1 MKKEYLAQ
9 VESGILQKDPDQLKI
24 VEILE
29 SLSENI
35 AKDGILEDIKGLFK
49 KSTNSLEGV
58 YIYGGV
64 GRGKTMLMDLFFDS
78 VRTEKKIR
86 QHFHRF
92 MQSIHARLT
101 ELSGKTDPLSLV
113 VSELE
118 RDYDLICFDEFY
130 VEDIADAMLL
140 GRSLEKLLA
149 SKVKMV
155 FTSNIKPN
163 DLYMGGLQRKSFL
176 SAISAIENHC
186 EVVCLESVTDYR
198 LRELEKS
205 GIYFSPIDSEKIN
218 SFNELFLQ
226 LSKATNSGPDAIDIL
241 DRKIAFEDSANDII
255 HFSAD
260 VIFNSPRSSS
270 DYIELSRE
278 FHTIFISNLDVIEE
292 EDTARRFIAFID
304 ECYDRNVK
312 VIFLSNPLPNE
323 IYTGTRLAD
332 KFQRTLS
339 RLTEMQSNDYLQGRH
354 KG

>member
-1 MKKEYLAQ
+1 
-9 VESGILQKDPDQLKI
+9 
-24 VEILE
+24 
-29 SLSENI
+29 
-35 AKDGILEDIKGLFK
+35 
-49 KSTNSLEGV
+49 
-58 YIYGGV
+58 
-64 GRGKTMLMDLFFDS
+64 MLMDLFFDS
-78 VRTEKKIR
+78 VKTDKKIR

-92 MQSIHARLT
+92 MQSIHTRLT
-101 ELSGKTDPLSLV
+101 ELSGKADPLSIV

-130 VEDIADAMLL
+130 VEDIGDAMLL

-155 FTSNIKPN
+155 FTSNIKPS
-163 DLYMGGLQRKSFL
+163 DLYIGGLQRKSFL

-205 GIYFSPIDSEKIN
+205 GIYFSPIDSDKTS
-218 SFNELFLQ
+218 SFNKLFQQ
-226 LSKATNSGPDAIDIL
+226 LSKGAGSGPDSINVL
-241 DRKIAFEDSANDII
+241 GRKIAYEDSSNDTIQ
-255 HFSAD
+255 FSAD
-260 VIFNSPRSSS
+260 VIFRSPRSSS
-270 DYIELSRE
+270 DYIELSKE
-278 FHTIFISNLDVIEE
+278 FHTIFISNLNIISE

-312 VIFLSNPLPNE
+312 VIFLSNPLPDE
-323 IYTGTRLAD
+323 IYNGKRLID

-339 RLTEMQSNDYLQGRH
+339 RLTEMQSNDYLQAGH

>member
-1 MKKEYLAQ
+1 
-9 VESGILQKDPDQLKI
+9 
-24 VEILE
+24 
-29 SLSENI
+29 
-35 AKDGILEDIKGLFK
+35 
-49 KSTNSLEGV
+49 
-58 YIYGGV
+58 
-64 GRGKTMLMDLFFDS
+64 MLMDLFFDS
-78 VRTEKKIR
+78 VKTKKKIR

-92 MQSIHARLT
+92 MQSIHTRLA
-101 ELSGKTDPLSLV
+101 ELSGKTDPLNLV

-130 VEDIADAMLL
+130 VEDIGDAMLL

-155 FTSNIKPN
+155 FTSNIKPS
-163 DLYMGGLQRKSFL
+163 DLYMGGLQRKSFM

-226 LSKATNSGPDAIDIL
+226 LSKGTNSGPDAIDIL

-260 VIFNSPRSSS
+260 VIFNSPRSSP

>member
-1 MKKEYLAQ
+1 
-9 VESGILQKDPDQLKI
+9 
-24 VEILE
+24 
-29 SLSENI
+29 
-35 AKDGILEDIKGLFK
+35 
-49 KSTNSLEGV
+49 
-58 YIYGGV
+58 
-64 GRGKTMLMDLFFDS
+64 
-78 VRTEKKIR
+78 
-86 QHFHRF
+86 
-92 MQSIHARLT
+92 
-101 ELSGKTDPLSLV
+101 
-113 VSELE
+113 
-118 RDYDLICFDEFY
+118 
-130 VEDIADAMLL
+130 MLL

-155 FTSNIKPN
+155 FTSNIKPSE
-163 DLYMGGLQRKSFL
+163 LYMGGLQRKSFL

-186 EVVCLESVTDYR
+186 EIICLESVTDYR

-205 GIYFSPIDSEKIN
+205 GIYFSPIDSEKIS
-218 SFNELFLQ
+218 SFKKLFLQ
-226 LSKATNSGPDAIDIL
+226 LSKGANSGQSTIDIL
-241 DRKIAFEDSANDII
+241 GRKIALEDSANDII

-292 EDTARRFIAFID
+292 EDTARRFVAFID

-312 VIFLSNPLPNE
+312 VIFLSNPLPDE
-323 IYTGTRLAD
+323 IYTGKRLAD

>member
-1 MKKEYLAQ
+1 
-9 VESGILQKDPDQLKI
+9 
-24 VEILE
+24 
-29 SLSENI
+29 
-35 AKDGILEDIKGLFK
+35 
-49 KSTNSLEGV
+49 
-58 YIYGGV
+58 
-64 GRGKTMLMDLFFDS
+64 MLMDLFFDS

-92 MQSIHARLT
+92 MQSIHTRLA

-130 VEDIADAMLL
+130 VEDIGDAMLL

-155 FTSNIKPN
+155 FTSNIKPS
-163 DLYMGGLQRKSFL
+163 DLYMGGLQRKSFM

-205 GIYFSPIDSEKIN
+205 GIYFSPIDSEKVN

-226 LSKATNSGPDAIDIL
+226 LSKGTNSGPDAIDIL

-323 IYTGTRLAD
+323 IYTGSRLAD

-339 RLTEMQSNDYLQGRH
+339 RLTEMQSNDYLQGSH

>member
-1 MKKEYLAQ
+1 
-9 VESGILQKDPDQLKI
+9 
-24 VEILE
+24 
-29 SLSENI
+29 
-35 AKDGILEDIKGLFK
+35 
-49 KSTNSLEGV
+49 
-58 YIYGGV
+58 
-64 GRGKTMLMDLFFDS
+64 MLMDLFFDS

-92 MQSIHARLT
+92 MQSIHTRLA

-130 VEDIADAMLL
+130 VEDIGDAMLL

-155 FTSNIKPN
+155 FTSNIKPS

-205 GIYFSPIDSEKIN
+205 GIYFSPIDSKKLN

-226 LSKATNSGPDAIDIL
+226 LSKGTNSGPDTIDIL

-323 IYTGTRLAD
+323 IYTGARLAD

>member
-1 MKKEYLAQ
+1 
-9 VESGILQKDPDQLKI
+9 
-24 VEILE
+24 
-29 SLSENI
+29 
-35 AKDGILEDIKGLFK
+35 
-49 KSTNSLEGV
+49 
-58 YIYGGV
+58 
-64 GRGKTMLMDLFFDS
+64 MLMDLFFDS
-78 VRTEKKIR
+78 VGTEKKIR

-92 MQSIHARLT
+92 MQSIHSRLA
-101 ELSGKTDPLSLV
+101 ELSGKTDPLSIV

-130 VEDIADAMLL
+130 VEDIGDAMLL

-155 FTSNIKPN
+155 FTSNIKPS

-186 EVVCLESVTDYR
+186 EIICLESVTDYR

-205 GIYFSPIDSEKIN
+205 GIYFSPVDSEKIS
-218 SFNELFLQ
+218 SFKKLFMQ
-226 LSKATNSGPDAIDIL
+226 LSKGANSGQSTIDIL
-241 DRKIAFEDSANDII
+241 GRKIAFEDSANDII

-323 IYTGTRLAD
+323 IYTGKRLAD

>member
-1 MKKEYLAQ
+1 
-9 VESGILQKDPDQLKI
+9 
-24 VEILE
+24 
-29 SLSENI
+29 
-35 AKDGILEDIKGLFK
+35 
-49 KSTNSLEGV
+49 
-58 YIYGGV
+58 
-64 GRGKTMLMDLFFDS
+64 MDLFFES

-92 MQSIHARLT
+92 MQSIHSRLA

-130 VEDIADAMLL
+130 VEDIGDAMLL

-155 FTSNIKPN
+155 FTSNIKPS

-176 SAISAIENHC
+176 SAISAIESHC

-226 LSKATNSGPDAIDIL
+226 LSKGTISGPDAIDIL

-260 VIFNSPRSSS
+260 VIFNSPRSSP

-278 FHTIFISNLDVIEE
+278 FHTIFISNLNVIEA

>member
-1 MKKEYLAQ
+1 
-9 VESGILQKDPDQLKI
+9 
-24 VEILE
+24 
-29 SLSENI
+29 
-35 AKDGILEDIKGLFK
+35 
-49 KSTNSLEGV
+49 
-58 YIYGGV
+58 
-64 GRGKTMLMDLFFDS
+64 MLMDLFFDS
-78 VRTEKKIR
+78 VGTEKKIR

-92 MQSIHARLT
+92 MQSIHSRLA
-101 ELSGKTDPLSLV
+101 ELSGKTDPLSIV

-130 VEDIADAMLL
+130 VEDIGDAMLL

-155 FTSNIKPN
+155 FTSNIKPS

-186 EVVCLESVTDYR
+186 EVICLESVTDYR

-205 GIYFSPIDSEKIN
+205 GIYFSPVDSEKIS
-218 SFNELFLQ
+218 SFKKLFMQ
-226 LSKATNSGPDAIDIL
+226 LSKGANSGQSTIDIL
-241 DRKIAFEDSANDII
+241 GRKIAFEDSANDII

-323 IYTGTRLAD
+323 IYTGKRLAD

>member
-1 MKKEYLAQ
+1 
-9 VESGILQKDPDQLKI
+9 
-24 VEILE
+24 
-29 SLSENI
+29 
-35 AKDGILEDIKGLFK
+35 
-49 KSTNSLEGV
+49 
-58 YIYGGV
+58 
-64 GRGKTMLMDLFFDS
+64 MLMDLFFDS

-92 MQSIHARLT
+92 MQSIHTRLA

-130 VEDIADAMLL
+130 VEDIGDAMLL

-155 FTSNIKPN
+155 FTSNIKPS
-163 DLYMGGLQRKSFL
+163 DLYMGGLQRKSFM

-205 GIYFSPIDSEKIN
+205 GIYFSPIDSEKVN

-226 LSKATNSGPDAIDIL
+226 LSKGTNSGPDTIDIL

-323 IYTGTRLAD
+323 IYTGARLAD

>member
-1 MKKEYLAQ
+1 
-9 VESGILQKDPDQLKI
+9 
-24 VEILE
+24 
-29 SLSENI
+29 
-35 AKDGILEDIKGLFK
+35 
-49 KSTNSLEGV
+49 
-58 YIYGGV
+58 
-64 GRGKTMLMDLFFDS
+64 MLMDLFFDS

-92 MQSIHARLT
+92 MQSIHTRLA

-130 VEDIADAMLL
+130 VEDIGDAMLL

-155 FTSNIKPN
+155 FTSNIKPS
-163 DLYMGGLQRKSFL
+163 DLYMGGLQRKSFM

-205 GIYFSPIDSEKIN
+205 GIYFSPIDSEKVN

-226 LSKATNSGPDAIDIL
+226 LSKGTNSGPDAIDIL

>member
-1 MKKEYLAQ
+1 
-9 VESGILQKDPDQLKI
+9 
-24 VEILE
+24 
-29 SLSENI
+29 
-35 AKDGILEDIKGLFK
+35 
-49 KSTNSLEGV
+49 
-58 YIYGGV
+58 
-64 GRGKTMLMDLFFDS
+64 MLMDLFFDS
-78 VRTEKKIR
+78 VGTEKKIR

-92 MQSIHARLT
+92 MQSIHVRLA
-101 ELSGKTDPLSLV
+101 ELSGKTDPLSIV

-130 VEDIADAMLL
+130 VEDIGDAMLL

-155 FTSNIKPN
+155 FTSNIKPS

-186 EVVCLESVTDYR
+186 EIICLESVTDYR

-205 GIYFSPIDSEKIN
+205 GIYFSPIDSEKMS
-218 SFNELFLQ
+218 SFNKLFQQ
-226 LSKATNSGPDAIDIL
+226 LSKGANSGQSTIDIL
-241 DRKIAFEDSANDII
+241 GRKIAFEDSANDII

-278 FHTIFISNLDVIEE
+278 FHTIFISNLNVIEE
-292 EDTARRFIAFID
+292 EDSARRFIAFID

-312 VIFLSNPLPNE
+312 VIFLSNPLPHE
-323 IYTGTRLAD
+323 IYTGKRLAD

>member
-1 MKKEYLAQ
+1 
-9 VESGILQKDPDQLKI
+9 
-24 VEILE
+24 
-29 SLSENI
+29 
-35 AKDGILEDIKGLFK
+35 
-49 KSTNSLEGV
+49 
-58 YIYGGV
+58 
-64 GRGKTMLMDLFFDS
+64 MLMDLFFDS

-92 MQSIHARLT
+92 MQSIHTRLA

-130 VEDIADAMLL
+130 VEDIGDAMLL

-155 FTSNIKPN
+155 FTSNIKPS
-163 DLYMGGLQRKSFL
+163 DLYMGGLQRKSFM

-205 GIYFSPIDSEKIN
+205 GIYFSPIDSEKLN

-226 LSKATNSGPDAIDIL
+226 LSKGTNSGPDTIDIL

>member
-1 MKKEYLAQ
+1 
-9 VESGILQKDPDQLKI
+9 
-24 VEILE
+24 
-29 SLSENI
+29 
-35 AKDGILEDIKGLFK
+35 
-49 KSTNSLEGV
+49 
-58 YIYGGV
+58 
-64 GRGKTMLMDLFFDS
+64 MLMDLFFDS
-78 VRTEKKIR
+78 VGTEKKIR

-92 MQSIHARLT
+92 MQSIHSRLA
-101 ELSGKTDPLSLV
+101 ELSGKTDPLSIV

-130 VEDIADAMLL
+130 VEDIGDAMLL

-155 FTSNIKPN
+155 FTSNIKPS

-186 EVVCLESVTDYR
+186 EIICLESVTDYR

-205 GIYFSPIDSEKIN
+205 GIYFSPIDSEKKS
-218 SFNELFLQ
+218 SFNKLFQQ
-226 LSKATNSGPDAIDIL
+226 LSKGANSGQSTIDIL
-241 DRKIAFEDSANDII
+241 GRKIAFEDSANDII

-278 FHTIFISNLDVIEE
+278 FHTIFISNLNVIEE

-323 IYTGTRLAD
+323 IYTGKRLAD

>member
-1 MKKEYLAQ
+1 
-9 VESGILQKDPDQLKI
+9 
-24 VEILE
+24 
-29 SLSENI
+29 
-35 AKDGILEDIKGLFK
+35 
-49 KSTNSLEGV
+49 
-58 YIYGGV
+58 
-64 GRGKTMLMDLFFDS
+64 MLMDLFFDS
-78 VRTEKKIR
+78 ARTEKKIR

-130 VEDIADAMLL
+130 VEDIGDAMLL

-226 LSKATNSGPDAIDIL
+226 LSKGTNSGPDAIDIL

>member
-1 MKKEYLAQ
+1 
-9 VESGILQKDPDQLKI
+9 
-24 VEILE
+24 
-29 SLSENI
+29 
-35 AKDGILEDIKGLFK
+35 
-49 KSTNSLEGV
+49 
-58 YIYGGV
+58 
-64 GRGKTMLMDLFFDS
+64 MLMDLFFDS
-78 VRTEKKIR
+78 VGTEKKIR

-92 MQSIHARLT
+92 MQSIHSRLA
-101 ELSGKTDPLSLV
+101 ELSGKTDPLSIV

-130 VEDIADAMLL
+130 VEDIGDAMLL

-155 FTSNIKPN
+155 FTSNIKPS

-186 EVVCLESVTDYR
+186 EVICLESVTDYR

-205 GIYFSPIDSEKIN
+205 GIYFSPVDSEKIS
-218 SFNELFLQ
+218 SFKKLFMQ
-226 LSKATNSGPDAIDIL
+226 LSKGANSGQSTIDIL
-241 DRKIAFEDSANDII
+241 GRKIAFEDSANDII

-278 FHTIFISNLDVIEE
+278 FHTIFISNLNVIEE

-323 IYTGTRLAD
+323 IYTGKRLAD

>member
-1 MKKEYLAQ
+1 
-9 VESGILQKDPDQLKI
+9 
-24 VEILE
+24 
-29 SLSENI
+29 
-35 AKDGILEDIKGLFK
+35 
-49 KSTNSLEGV
+49 
-58 YIYGGV
+58 
-64 GRGKTMLMDLFFDS
+64 MLMDLFFDS

-92 MQSIHARLT
+92 MQSIHTRLA

-130 VEDIADAMLL
+130 VEDIGDAMLL

-155 FTSNIKPN
+155 FTSNIKPS
-163 DLYMGGLQRKSFL
+163 DLYMGGLQRKSFM

-205 GIYFSPIDSEKIN
+205 GIYFSPIDSEKLN

-226 LSKATNSGPDAIDIL
+226 LSKGTNSGPDAIDIL

>member
-1 MKKEYLAQ
+1 
-9 VESGILQKDPDQLKI
+9 
-24 VEILE
+24 
-29 SLSENI
+29 
-35 AKDGILEDIKGLFK
+35 
-49 KSTNSLEGV
+49 
-58 YIYGGV
+58 
-64 GRGKTMLMDLFFDS
+64 MLMDLFFDS

-92 MQSIHARLT
+92 MQSIHTRLA

-130 VEDIADAMLL
+130 VEDIGDAMLL

-155 FTSNIKPN
+155 FTSNIKPS
-163 DLYMGGLQRKSFL
+163 DLYMGGLQRKSFM

-205 GIYFSPIDSEKIN
+205 GIYFSPIDPEKIN
-218 SFNELFLQ
+218 NFNELFLQ
-226 LSKATNSGPDAIDIL
+226 LSKGTNSGPDAIDIL

>member
-1 MKKEYLAQ
+1 
-9 VESGILQKDPDQLKI
+9 
-24 VEILE
+24 
-29 SLSENI
+29 
-35 AKDGILEDIKGLFK
+35 
-49 KSTNSLEGV
+49 
-58 YIYGGV
+58 
-64 GRGKTMLMDLFFDS
+64 
-78 VRTEKKIR
+78 
-86 QHFHRF
+86 
-92 MQSIHARLT
+92 
-101 ELSGKTDPLSLV
+101 
-113 VSELE
+113 
-118 RDYDLICFDEFY
+118 
-130 VEDIADAMLL
+130 MLL

-155 FTSNIKPN
+155 FTSNIKPS

-226 LSKATNSGPDAIDIL
+226 LSKGTNSGPDAIDIL

-323 IYTGTRLAD
+323 IYTGARLAD

-339 RLTEMQSNDYLQGRH
+339 RLTEMQSNDYLQGSH

>member
-1 MKKEYLAQ
+1 
-9 VESGILQKDPDQLKI
+9 
-24 VEILE
+24 
-29 SLSENI
+29 
-35 AKDGILEDIKGLFK
+35 
-49 KSTNSLEGV
+49 
-58 YIYGGV
+58 
-64 GRGKTMLMDLFFDS
+64 MLMDLFFDS
-78 VRTEKKIR
+78 ARTEKKIR

-92 MQSIHARLT
+92 MQSIHARLA
-101 ELSGKTDPLSLV
+101 ELAGKTDPLSVV

-130 VEDIADAMLL
+130 VEDIGDAMLL

-155 FTSNIKPN
+155 FTSNIKPS

-205 GIYFSPIDSEKIN
+205 GIYFSPIDSERIN
-218 SFNELFLQ
+218 SFNELFIQ
-226 LSKATNSGPDAIDIL
+226 LSKGTNSGPDAIDIL
-241 DRKIAFEDSANDII
+241 GRKIAFEDSANDII

-260 VIFNSPRSSS
+260 IIFSSPRSSS

-278 FHTIFISNLDVIEE
+278 FHTIFISNLDIIEA
-292 EDTARRFIAFID
+292 EDKARRFIAFID
-304 ECYDRNVK
+304 ECYDRNFK
-312 VIFLSNPLPNE
+312 VISLSHPLPSE
-323 IYTGTRLAD
+323 IYTGTMLSD

>member
-1 MKKEYLAQ
+1 
-9 VESGILQKDPDQLKI
+9 
-24 VEILE
+24 
-29 SLSENI
+29 
-35 AKDGILEDIKGLFK
+35 
-49 KSTNSLEGV
+49 
-58 YIYGGV
+58 
-64 GRGKTMLMDLFFDS
+64 MLMDLFFDS

-92 MQSIHARLT
+92 MQSIHTRLA

-130 VEDIADAMLL
+130 VEDIGDAMLL

-155 FTSNIKPN
+155 FTSNIKPS
-163 DLYMGGLQRKSFL
+163 DLYMGGLQRKSFM

-205 GIYFSPIDSEKIN
+205 GIYFSPIASEKIN

-226 LSKATNSGPDAIDIL
+226 LSKGTNSGPDAIDIL

-323 IYTGTRLAD
+323 IYTGKRLAD
-332 KFQRTLS
+332 KFQRPLS

>member
-1 MKKEYLAQ
+1 
-9 VESGILQKDPDQLKI
+9 
-24 VEILE
+24 
-29 SLSENI
+29 
-35 AKDGILEDIKGLFK
+35 
-49 KSTNSLEGV
+49 
-58 YIYGGV
+58 
-64 GRGKTMLMDLFFDS
+64 MLMDLFFDS
-78 VRTEKKIR
+78 VGTEKKIR

-92 MQSIHARLT
+92 MQSIHSRLA
-101 ELSGKTDPLSLV
+101 ELSGKTDPLSIV

-130 VEDIADAMLL
+130 VEDIGDAMLL

-155 FTSNIKPN
+155 FTSNIKPS

-186 EVVCLESVTDYR
+186 EVICLESVTDYR

-205 GIYFSPIDSEKIN
+205 GIYFSPLDSEKIS
-218 SFNELFLQ
+218 SFKKLFMQ
-226 LSKATNSGPDAIDIL
+226 LSKGANSGQSTIDIL
-241 DRKIAFEDSANDII
+241 GRKIAFEDSANDII

-323 IYTGTRLAD
+323 IYTGKRLAD

>member
-1 MKKEYLAQ
+1 
-9 VESGILQKDPDQLKI
+9 
-24 VEILE
+24 
-29 SLSENI
+29 
-35 AKDGILEDIKGLFK
+35 
-49 KSTNSLEGV
+49 
-58 YIYGGV
+58 
-64 GRGKTMLMDLFFDS
+64 MLMDLFFDS
-78 VRTEKKIR
+78 VGTEKKIR

-92 MQSIHARLT
+92 MQSIHSRLA
-101 ELSGKTDPLSLV
+101 ELSGKTDPLSIV

-130 VEDIADAMLL
+130 VEDIGDAMLL

-155 FTSNIKPN
+155 FTSNIKPS

-186 EVVCLESVTDYR
+186 EIICLESVTDYR

-205 GIYFSPIDSEKIN
+205 GIYFSPVDSEKIS
-218 SFNELFLQ
+218 SFKKLFMQ
-226 LSKATNSGPDAIDIL
+226 LSKGANSGQSTIDIL
-241 DRKIAFEDSANDII
+241 GRKIAFEDSANDII

-278 FHTIFISNLDVIEE
+278 FHTIFISNLNVIEE

-323 IYTGTRLAD
+323 IYTGKRLAD

>member
-1 MKKEYLAQ
+1 
-9 VESGILQKDPDQLKI
+9 
-24 VEILE
+24 
-29 SLSENI
+29 
-35 AKDGILEDIKGLFK
+35 
-49 KSTNSLEGV
+49 
-58 YIYGGV
+58 
-64 GRGKTMLMDLFFDS
+64 MLMDLFFDS
-78 VRTEKKIR
+78 VGTEKKIR

-92 MQSIHARLT
+92 MQSIHVRLA
-101 ELSGKTDPLSLV
+101 ELSGKTDPLSIV

-130 VEDIADAMLL
+130 VEDIGDAMLL

-155 FTSNIKPN
+155 FTSNIKPS

-186 EVVCLESVTDYR
+186 EIICLESVTDYR

-205 GIYFSPIDSEKIN
+205 GIYFSPIDSEKMS
-218 SFNELFLQ
+218 SFNKLFQQ
-226 LSKATNSGPDAIDIL
+226 LSKGANSGKGTIDIL
-241 DRKIAFEDSANDII
+241 GRKIAFEDSANDII

-278 FHTIFISNLDVIEE
+278 FHTIFISNLNVIKE

-312 VIFLSNPLPNE
+312 VIFLSNPLPHE
-323 IYTGTRLAD
+323 IYTGKRLAD

>member
-1 MKKEYLAQ
+1 
-9 VESGILQKDPDQLKI
+9 
-24 VEILE
+24 
-29 SLSENI
+29 
-35 AKDGILEDIKGLFK
+35 
-49 KSTNSLEGV
+49 
-58 YIYGGV
+58 
-64 GRGKTMLMDLFFDS
+64 MLMDLFFDS
-78 VRTEKKIR
+78 VGTEKKIR

-92 MQSIHARLT
+92 MQSIHSRLA
-101 ELSGKTDPLSLV
+101 ELSGKTDPLSIV

-130 VEDIADAMLL
+130 VEDIGDAMLL

-155 FTSNIKPN
+155 FTSNIKPS

-186 EVVCLESVTDYR
+186 EVICLESVTDYR

-205 GIYFSPIDSEKIN
+205 GIYFSPIDSEKMS
-218 SFNELFLQ
+218 SFNKLFQQ
-226 LSKATNSGPDAIDIL
+226 LSKGANSGQSTIDIL
-241 DRKIAFEDSANDII
+241 GRKIAFEDSANDII

-323 IYTGTRLAD
+323 IYTGKRLAD

>member
-1 MKKEYLAQ
+1 M
-9 VESGILQKDPDQLKI
+9 
-24 VEILE
+24 
-29 SLSENI
+29 
-35 AKDGILEDIKGLFK
+35 
-49 KSTNSLEGV
+49 
-58 YIYGGV
+58 
-64 GRGKTMLMDLFFDS
+64 
-78 VRTEKKIR
+78 
-86 QHFHRF
+86 
-92 MQSIHARLT
+92 
-101 ELSGKTDPLSLV
+101 

-130 VEDIADAMLL
+130 VEDIGDAMLL

-155 FTSNIKPN
+155 FTSNIKPS

-186 EVVCLESVTDYR
+186 EIICLESVTDYR

-205 GIYFSPIDSEKIN
+205 GIYFSPVDSEKIS
-218 SFNELFLQ
+218 SFKKLFMQ
-226 LSKATNSGPDAIDIL
+226 LSKGANSGQSTIDIL
-241 DRKIAFEDSANDII
+241 GRKIAFEDSANDII

-278 FHTIFISNLDVIEE
+278 FHTIFISNLNVIEE

-312 VIFLSNPLPNE
+312 VIFLSNPLPHE
-323 IYTGTRLAD
+323 IYTGKRLAN

>member
-1 MKKEYLAQ
+1 
-9 VESGILQKDPDQLKI
+9 
-24 VEILE
+24 
-29 SLSENI
+29 
-35 AKDGILEDIKGLFK
+35 
-49 KSTNSLEGV
+49 
-58 YIYGGV
+58 
-64 GRGKTMLMDLFFDS
+64 
-78 VRTEKKIR
+78 
-86 QHFHRF
+86 
-92 MQSIHARLT
+92 MQSIHARLA

-130 VEDIADAMLL
+130 VEDIGDAMLL

-155 FTSNIKPN
+155 FTSNIKPS
-163 DLYMGGLQRKSFL
+163 DLYMGGLQRKSFM

-186 EVVCLESVTDYR
+186 EVVCLESETDYR

-226 LSKATNSGPDAIDIL
+226 LSKGTNSGPDAIDIL

>member
-1 MKKEYLAQ
+1 
-9 VESGILQKDPDQLKI
+9 
-24 VEILE
+24 
-29 SLSENI
+29 
-35 AKDGILEDIKGLFK
+35 
-49 KSTNSLEGV
+49 
-58 YIYGGV
+58 
-64 GRGKTMLMDLFFDS
+64 MLMDLFFDS

-92 MQSIHARLT
+92 MQSIHTRLA

-130 VEDIADAMLL
+130 VEDIGDAMLL

-155 FTSNIKPN
+155 FTSNIKPS
-163 DLYMGGLQRKSFL
+163 DLYMGGLQRKSFM

-186 EVVCLESVTDYR
+186 EVICLESVTDYR

-205 GIYFSPIDSEKIN
+205 GIYFSPIDSEKLN

-226 LSKATNSGPDAIDIL
+226 LSKGTNSGPDTIDIL

>member
-1 MKKEYLAQ
+1 
-9 VESGILQKDPDQLKI
+9 
-24 VEILE
+24 
-29 SLSENI
+29 
-35 AKDGILEDIKGLFK
+35 
-49 KSTNSLEGV
+49 
-58 YIYGGV
+58 
-64 GRGKTMLMDLFFDS
+64 MLMDLFFDS

-92 MQSIHARLT
+92 MQSIHTRLA

-130 VEDIADAMLL
+130 VEDIGDAMLL

-155 FTSNIKPN
+155 FTSNIKPS
-163 DLYMGGLQRKSFL
+163 DLYMGGLQRKSFM

-226 LSKATNSGPDAIDIL
+226 LSKGTNSGPDAIDIL

-323 IYTGTRLAD
+323 IYTGARLAD

>member
-1 MKKEYLAQ
+1 
-9 VESGILQKDPDQLKI
+9 
-24 VEILE
+24 
-29 SLSENI
+29 
-35 AKDGILEDIKGLFK
+35 
-49 KSTNSLEGV
+49 
-58 YIYGGV
+58 
-64 GRGKTMLMDLFFDS
+64 MLMDLFFDS
-78 VRTEKKIR
+78 VGTEKKIR

-92 MQSIHARLT
+92 MQSIHERLA
-101 ELSGKTDPLSLV
+101 ELSGKTDPLSIV

-130 VEDIADAMLL
+130 VEDIGDAMLL

-155 FTSNIKPN
+155 FTSNIKPS

-186 EVVCLESVTDYR
+186 EIICLESVTDYR

-205 GIYFSPIDSEKIN
+205 GIYFSPIDSEKMS
-218 SFNELFLQ
+218 SFNKLFQQ
-226 LSKATNSGPDAIDIL
+226 LSKGANSGQSTIDIL
-241 DRKIAFEDSANDII
+241 GRKIAFEDSANDII

-278 FHTIFISNLDVIEE
+278 FHTIFISNLNVIEE
-292 EDTARRFIAFID
+292 EDSARRFIAFID

-312 VIFLSNPLPNE
+312 VIFLSNPLPHE
-323 IYTGTRLAD
+323 IYTGKRLAD

>member
-1 MKKEYLAQ
+1 
-9 VESGILQKDPDQLKI
+9 
-24 VEILE
+24 
-29 SLSENI
+29 
-35 AKDGILEDIKGLFK
+35 
-49 KSTNSLEGV
+49 
-58 YIYGGV
+58 
-64 GRGKTMLMDLFFDS
+64 MLMDLFFDS

-92 MQSIHARLT
+92 MQSIHTRLA

-130 VEDIADAMLL
+130 VEDIGDAMLL

-155 FTSNIKPN
+155 FTSNIKPS
-163 DLYMGGLQRKSFL
+163 DLYMGGLQRKSFM

-205 GIYFSPIDSEKIN
+205 GIYFSPIDSEKVN

-226 LSKATNSGPDAIDIL
+226 LSKGTNSGPDAIDIL
-241 DRKIAFEDSANDII
+241 DRKIAFEDSSNDII

-270 DYIELSRE
+270 DYVELSRE

>member
-1 MKKEYLAQ
+1 
-9 VESGILQKDPDQLKI
+9 
-24 VEILE
+24 
-29 SLSENI
+29 
-35 AKDGILEDIKGLFK
+35 
-49 KSTNSLEGV
+49 
-58 YIYGGV
+58 
-64 GRGKTMLMDLFFDS
+64 MLMDLFFDS
-78 VRTEKKIR
+78 VGTEKKIR

-92 MQSIHARLT
+92 MQSIHSRLA
-101 ELSGKTDPLSLV
+101 ELSGKTDPLSIV

-130 VEDIADAMLL
+130 VEDIGDAMLL

-155 FTSNIKPN
+155 FTSNIKPS

-186 EVVCLESVTDYR
+186 EIICLESVTDYR

-205 GIYFSPIDSEKIN
+205 GIYFSPVDSEKIS
-218 SFNELFLQ
+218 SFKKLFMQ
-226 LSKATNSGPDAIDIL
+226 LSKGANSGQSTIDIL
-241 DRKIAFEDSANDII
+241 GRKIAFEDSANDII

-278 FHTIFISNLDVIEE
+278 FHTIFISNLNVIEE

-312 VIFLSNPLPNE
+312 VIFLSNPLPHE
-323 IYTGTRLAD
+323 IYTGKRLAD

>member
-1 MKKEYLAQ
+1 
-9 VESGILQKDPDQLKI
+9 
-24 VEILE
+24 
-29 SLSENI
+29 
-35 AKDGILEDIKGLFK
+35 
-49 KSTNSLEGV
+49 
-58 YIYGGV
+58 
-64 GRGKTMLMDLFFDS
+64 MLMDLFFDS

-92 MQSIHARLT
+92 MQSIHTRLA

-130 VEDIADAMLL
+130 VEDIGDAMLL

-155 FTSNIKPN
+155 FTSNIKPS
-163 DLYMGGLQRKSFL
+163 DLYMGGLQRKSFM

-205 GIYFSPIDSEKIN
+205 GIYFSPIDSEKLN

-226 LSKATNSGPDAIDIL
+226 LSKGTNSGPDAIDIL

-323 IYTGTRLAD
+323 IYTGARLAD

>member
-1 MKKEYLAQ
+1 
-9 VESGILQKDPDQLKI
+9 
-24 VEILE
+24 
-29 SLSENI
+29 
-35 AKDGILEDIKGLFK
+35 
-49 KSTNSLEGV
+49 
-58 YIYGGV
+58 
-64 GRGKTMLMDLFFDS
+64 MLMDLFFDS
-78 VRTEKKIR
+78 VGTEKKIR

-92 MQSIHARLT
+92 MQSIHSRLA
-101 ELSGKTDPLSLV
+101 ELSGKTDPLSIV

-130 VEDIADAMLL
+130 VEDIGDAMLL

-155 FTSNIKPN
+155 FTSNIKPS

-186 EVVCLESVTDYR
+186 EIICLESVTDYR

-205 GIYFSPIDSEKIN
+205 GIYFSPIDSEKMS
-218 SFNELFLQ
+218 SFNKLFQQ
-226 LSKATNSGPDAIDIL
+226 LSKGANSGQSTIDIL
-241 DRKIAFEDSANDII
+241 GRKIAFEDSANDII

-278 FHTIFISNLDVIEE
+278 FHTIFISNLNVIEE

-312 VIFLSNPLPNE
+312 VIFLSNPLPHE
-323 IYTGTRLAD
+323 IYTGKRLAD

>member
-1 MKKEYLAQ
+1 
-9 VESGILQKDPDQLKI
+9 
-24 VEILE
+24 
-29 SLSENI
+29 
-35 AKDGILEDIKGLFK
+35 
-49 KSTNSLEGV
+49 
-58 YIYGGV
+58 
-64 GRGKTMLMDLFFDS
+64 MLMDLFFDS

-92 MQSIHARLT
+92 MQSIHTRLA

-130 VEDIADAMLL
+130 VEDIGDAMLL

-155 FTSNIKPN
+155 FTSNIKPS
-163 DLYMGGLQRKSFL
+163 DLYMGGLQRKSFM

-226 LSKATNSGPDAIDIL
+226 LSKGTNSGPDAIDIL

-260 VIFNSPRSSS
+260 VIFSSPRSSS

-278 FHTIFISNLDVIEE
+278 FHTIFISNLNIIEE
-292 EDTARRFIAFID
+292 EDTARRFIAFVD

-323 IYTGTRLAD
+323 IYTGKRLAD

>member
-1 MKKEYLAQ
+1 
-9 VESGILQKDPDQLKI
+9 
-24 VEILE
+24 
-29 SLSENI
+29 
-35 AKDGILEDIKGLFK
+35 
-49 KSTNSLEGV
+49 
-58 YIYGGV
+58 
-64 GRGKTMLMDLFFDS
+64 MLMDLFFDS

-92 MQSIHARLT
+92 MQSIHTRLA

-130 VEDIADAMLL
+130 VEDIGDAMLL

-155 FTSNIKPN
+155 FTSNIKPS
-163 DLYMGGLQRKSFL
+163 DLYMGGLQRKSFM

-226 LSKATNSGPDAIDIL
+226 LSKGTNSGPDAIDIL

>member
-1 MKKEYLAQ
+1 
-9 VESGILQKDPDQLKI
+9 
-24 VEILE
+24 
-29 SLSENI
+29 
-35 AKDGILEDIKGLFK
+35 
-49 KSTNSLEGV
+49 
-58 YIYGGV
+58 
-64 GRGKTMLMDLFFDS
+64 MLMDLFFDS
-78 VRTEKKIR
+78 VGTEKKIR

-92 MQSIHARLT
+92 MQSIHSRLA
-101 ELSGKTDPLSLV
+101 ELSGKTDPLSIV

-130 VEDIADAMLL
+130 VEDIGDAMLL

-155 FTSNIKPN
+155 FTSNIKPS

-186 EVVCLESVTDYR
+186 EIICLESVTDYR

-205 GIYFSPIDSEKIN
+205 GIYFSPIDSEKMS
-218 SFNELFLQ
+218 SFKKLFQQ
-226 LSKATNSGPDAIDIL
+226 LSKGANSGQSTIDIL
-241 DRKIAFEDSANDII
+241 GRKIAFEDSANDII

-323 IYTGTRLAD
+323 IYTGKRLAD

>member
-1 MKKEYLAQ
+1 
-9 VESGILQKDPDQLKI
+9 
-24 VEILE
+24 
-29 SLSENI
+29 
-35 AKDGILEDIKGLFK
+35 
-49 KSTNSLEGV
+49 
-58 YIYGGV
+58 
-64 GRGKTMLMDLFFDS
+64 MLMDLFFDS

-92 MQSIHARLT
+92 MQSIHERLA

-130 VEDIADAMLL
+130 VEDIGDAMLL

-155 FTSNIKPN
+155 FTSNIKPS
-163 DLYMGGLQRKSFL
+163 DLYMGGLQRKSFM

-226 LSKATNSGPDAIDIL
+226 LSKGTNSGPDAIDIL